1 MENPIGFVTLLEAV
15 DLVGSAMYG
24 SSWRPFQEFGE
35 QIPSN
40 EELIEKGYLRPDARD
55 NPGSVNWARRC
66 FRSNLREKVIWT
78 DPAIE
83 SVIYALAERCE
94 SGEIPSSYLT
104 FTDLGGY
111 GLGLADLPRG
121 KWHAPH
127 WRGYFVDGKIKV
139 GVSLEDV
146 PGIYTP
152 EGFGRIFVRRDNLHR
167 AIEKMAGASTPGVVA
182 PVSVVVTPSAAVPA
196 APEKAAEALIQPKR
210 RGAKVKY
217 DWDDAFLYVHQLLG
231 QRGDPLLPAN
241 AYEGWR
247 SDADIG
253 RAVQIY
259 MQEHDEKKRLPDFK
273 NLMKRIGPELTKWRQ
288 AQIGA

>member
-15 DLVGSAMYG
+15 DLMGSAMYG

-35 QIPSN
+35 RIPSN

-66 FRSNLREKVIWT
+66 FRSNLREKVIRT

-94 SGEIPSSYLT
+94 SGEIPASYLT

-121 KWHAPH
+121 KWHALG
-127 WRGYFVDGKIKV
+127 WREYFVDGKIKE

-152 EGFGRIFVRRDNLHR
+152 ERLGKIFVRRDNLHR
-167 AIEKMAGASTPGVVA
+167 AIEKMVSASAPGV
-182 PVSVVVTPSAAVPA
+182 A
-196 APEKAAEALIQPKR
+196 APEAPVQPKR
-210 RGAKVKY
+210 RGAKVKF
-217 DWDDAFLYVHQLLG
+217 DWDDAFQYMRQLLDE
-231 QRGDPLLPAN
+231 RGDPLLPAN
-241 AYEGWR
+241 AYEEWR
-247 SDADIG
+247 SDADVG
-253 RAVQIY
+253 RAVQTYI
-259 MQEHDEKKRLPDFK
+259 QQHDEKKRLPDFK